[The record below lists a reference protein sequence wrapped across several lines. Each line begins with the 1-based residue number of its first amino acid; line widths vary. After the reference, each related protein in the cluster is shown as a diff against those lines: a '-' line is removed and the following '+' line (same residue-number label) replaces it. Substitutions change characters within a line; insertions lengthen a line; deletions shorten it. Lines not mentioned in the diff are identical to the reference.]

1 MVEAKQ
7 QADNVQII
15 MADLEVVM
23 SEYPDIIKPLKIA
36 AMARVRAAATE
47 KQQMKVIKK
56 GSK

>member
-1 MVEAKQ
+1 
-7 QADNVQII
+7 VQII

-36 AMARVRAAATE
+36 AMARLRAEATE

>member
-1 MVEAKQ
+1 MAEAKQ

-36 AMARVRAAATE
+36 AMARVRAEATE